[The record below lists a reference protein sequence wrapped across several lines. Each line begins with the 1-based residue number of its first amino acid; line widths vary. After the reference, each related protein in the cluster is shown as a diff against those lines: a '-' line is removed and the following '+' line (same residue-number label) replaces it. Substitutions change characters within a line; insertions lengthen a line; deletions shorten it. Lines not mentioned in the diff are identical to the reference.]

1 MPRVFPVADGVLKH
15 QLYYQPGTSTEGAH
29 EDDLVLTVW
38 TYKATGSPVGATRVT
53 AEQDAMMAWVSAWGR
68 ALLPTNWQFIDLRTW
83 DYGLDPAPRTRRI
96 FLPIQGTANISSGS
110 TGPMP
115 TRSQTHIVA
124 LRTQPVGSTVRNR
137 LNGRSSWPIPYVSI
151 AGFATTYIPSASQ
164 VQSAF
169 NALLAAFQGAGN
181 VGIMS
186 LVSYETGGAPRLVP
200 LVTPINHVL
209 VQRFGVQRRRDPKPG
224 PYARGT

>member
-1 MPRVFPVADGVLKH
+1 MPRLYPVADGVLKH
-15 QLYYQPGTSTEGAH
+15 QLYYQEGTSTEGDH
-29 EDDLVLTVW
+29 NNDNVLTVW
-38 TYKATGSPVGATRVT
+38 TYKATGSPIGATRVT
-53 AEQDAMMAWVSAWGR
+53 AEQDAMMAWVNAWAR
-68 ALLPTNWQFIDLRTW
+68 AILPTNWQIIDLRSW
-83 DYGLDPAPRTRRI
+83 DYGLDPAPRTRRV

-115 TRSQTHIVA
+115 TKTQTHIAA
-124 LRTQPVGSTVRNR
+124 LRTQPVGSVIRNR
-137 LNGRSSWPIPYVSI
+137 LNGRSSWPILYASI

-186 LVSYETGGAPRLVP
+186 LVSYVSAGAPRVTP

-209 VQRFGVQRRRDPKPG
+209 VQRRGVQKRRDPRPG
-224 PYARGT
+224 PYDRGT